1 MPELPEAETIVRGL
15 ADRLPGRTIVRVVVT
30 HADVLAPPLTAA
42 TLRKRLRGI
51 AIETVERRAKKVVL
65 ATKGGGRIVVNLGMT
80 GRLVLSGSPRAGEL
94 SHVAVRFQLDD
105 GQALLFDDV
114 RRFGRI
120 ELHDAG
126 SWNERDAALGTEP
139 LSDAFTAAHLHELA
153 QRSRTP
159 IRNWLL
165 DQRRVAGIGNI
176 YANEALFRAGIDP
189 ARPASS
195 LTIAESAGLR
205 DALRDVLAEAIV
217 ARGTTLSDYRDEQ
230 GEAGR
235 FASRLQVY
243 GRAGQ
248 PCIVC
253 EHPIER
259 AVLTNR
265 SIFFCGSC
273 QR

>member
-1 MPELPEAETIVRGL
+1 VPELPEAETIVRGL
-15 ADRLPGRTIVRVVVT
+15 AHRLPGRTIVAVGVT
-30 HADVLAPPLTAA
+30 HADVLAPPLTPA
-42 TLRKRLRGI
+42 TLRKRLRG
-51 AIETVERRAKKVVL
+51 ATVEAVERRGKKVVL

-80 GRLVLSGSPRAGEL
+80 GRLVLSGSARAAEL
-94 SHVAVRFQLDD
+94 SHVAVRLELDD

-126 SWNERDAALGTEP
+126 SWSQRDAALGTEP

-195 LTIAESAGLR
+195 LTVAESAGLR
-205 DALRDVLAEAIV
+205 DALRAVLAEAIV

-235 FASRLQVY
+235 FAPRLQVY

-253 EHPIER
+253 ERPIER